1 MKKQSKHHIHSLTVR
16 ITAIAII
23 PLCILACILTIIG
36 IGSIRS
42 GIQDE
47 VESTL
52 QASTMGVQGML
63 DALNDS
69 PLTLDGEKL
78 YKGEIGCVAGVRFV
92 ESTEAKIWKG
102 TTDGGKDG
110 RAVYGTIVLG
120 ANAYVTTEIEGNNLR
135 TIIKQLGSAGTAD
148 PLDQR
153 STIGWKALLTTKIL
167 VDEYMVRVETCSSFH
182 SDAN

>member
-1 MKKQSKHHIHSLTVR
+1 MKKQSKNHIHSLTVR
-16 ITAIAII
+16 ITELAII
-23 PLCILACILTIIG
+23 KLCILACILTIIG

-78 YKGEIGCVAGVRFV
+78 YKGEQQITGQMLDIMV
-92 ESTEAKIWKG
+92 KG
-102 TTDGGKDG
+102 
-110 RAVYGTIVLG
+110 
-120 ANAYVTTEIEGNNLR
+120 
-135 TIIKQLGSAGTAD
+135 
-148 PLDQR
+148 P
-153 STIGWKALLTTKIL
+153 AL
-167 VDEYMVRVETCSSFH
+167 
-182 SDAN
+182 

>member
-69 PLTLDGEKL
+69 PLTLDGAL
-78 YKGEIGCVAGVRFV
+78 Q
-92 ESTEAKIWKG
+92 
-102 TTDGGKDG
+102 G
-110 RAVYGTIVLG
+110 RAADHGADVGKYG
-120 ANAYVTTEIEGNNLR
+120 EGNR
-135 TIIKQLGSAGTAD
+135 FGCHD
-148 PLDQR
+148 
-153 STIGWKALLTTKIL
+153 IL
-167 VDEYMVRVETCSSFH
+167 
-182 SDAN
+182 

>member
-63 DALNDS
+63 DALKSANIRW
-69 PLTLDGEKL
+69 GEAL
-78 YKGEIGCVAGVRFV
+78 Q
-92 ESTEAKIWKG
+92 
-102 TTDGGKDG
+102 G
-110 RAVYGTIVLG
+110 RAADHGADVGKYG
-120 ANAYVTTEIEGNNLR
+120 EGNR
-135 TIIKQLGSAGTAD
+135 FGCHD
-148 PLDQR
+148 
-153 STIGWKALLTTKIL
+153 IL
-167 VDEYMVRVETCSSFH
+167 
-182 SDAN
+182 

>member
-78 YKGEIGCVAGVRFV
+78 YKGEQQI
-92 ESTEAKIWKG
+92 TEQMLENMVKG
-102 TTDGGKDG
+102 TDLD
-110 RAVYGTIVLG
+110 VTIF
-120 ANAYVTTEIEGNNLR
+120 YDKTR
-135 TIIKQLGSAGTAD
+135 PD
-148 PLDQR
+148 
-153 STIGWKALLTTKIL
+153 
-167 VDEYMVRVETCSSFH
+167 VRLH
-182 SDAN
+182 

>member
-47 VESTL
+47 VELTL
-52 QASTMGVQGML
+52 QASTVGVQGML

-78 YKGEIGCVAGVRFV
+78 YKGEQQI
-92 ESTEAKIWKG
+92 TEQMLENMVKG
-102 TTDGGKDG
+102 TDLD
-110 RAVYGTIVLG
+110 VTIF
-120 ANAYVTTEIEGNNLR
+120 YDKT
-135 TIIKQLGSAGTAD
+135 
-148 PLDQR
+148 
-153 STIGWKALLTTKIL
+153 
-167 VDEYMVRVETCSSFH
+167 
-182 SDAN
+182 

>member
-63 DALNDS
+63 DGTCPVRRSSTRSNS
-69 PLTLDGEKL
+69 
-78 YKGEIGCVAGVRFV
+78 AGVIVRGARFV
-92 ESTEAKIWKG
+92 PGQNEQRRLQRFVISMYAFFSIRARPPFIFLSIAQRRALANTVFFCYNGGTRAKESF
-102 TTDGGKDG
+102 
-110 RAVYGTIVLG
+110 
-120 ANAYVTTEIEGNNLR
+120 
-135 TIIKQLGSAGTAD
+135 
-148 PLDQR
+148 P
-153 STIGWKALLTTKIL
+153 
-167 VDEYMVRVETCSSFH
+167 
-182 SDAN
+182 